1 MRKFLYLFAA
11 LMLCGCVGQ
20 KDDPDDLEP
29 DSQVPV
35 VPVEPETGSHFF
47 RRALVLEFTATWC
60 PYCPNMADALEE
72 AKRKRPDRFVE
83 VAVHYSDVL
92 AAAESNTIVDVLKV
106 SAYPTVFFDWDEGT
120 RFTRQEPELMTAY
133 IDGLLAAQE
142 EACGISVCS
151 ETKDGELQVSVSMT
165 AVAEGSYSLVAALVE
180 DDIRVTQSGAGAN
193 YPCNAVLR
201 SFLDPGLA
209 GKPTGMLKAGE
220 SYTATFLAKVPE
232 DGTKMRVVAYV
243 LCDGLARN
251 VATCKLDGQSEYAYE
266 KDN

>member
-1 MRKFLYLFAA
+1 MRKFLYLFAT

-20 KDDPDDLEP
+20 KDDPDDMEQDTP
-29 DSQVPV
+29 APV
-35 VPVEPETGSHFF
+35 VPAVTETGSRFF

-60 PYCPNMADALEE
+60 QYCPNMAEALEE
-72 AKRKRPDRFVE
+72 AKRERPDRFVD
-83 VAVHYSDVL
+83 VAVHYADEL
-92 AAAESNTIVDVLKV
+92 AATESDAIVDVLKV

-133 IDGLLAAQE
+133 IDGLIAAQE

-151 ETKDGELQVSVSMT
+151 EIKDGELQVSVSMI
-165 AVAEGSYSLVAALVE
+165 AVTEGTYSLVAALVE

-193 YPCNAVLR
+193 YVCNAVLR
-201 SFLDPGLA
+201 SFLDPGRV
-209 GKPTGMLKAGE
+209 GKPTGMLKADE
-220 SYTATFLAKVPE
+220 SYTATFWAKAPE
-232 DGTKMRVVAYV
+232 EGEKMRVVAYV

-266 KDN
+266 KDD